1 MKEERKG
8 WICPKC
14 GKSLSPDV
22 KECNCDIKEDT
33 NKDNRKL
40 LLE

>member
-1 MKEERKG
+1 MSEERKG

-14 GKSLSPDV
+14 GKILSPDV
-22 KECNCDIKEDT
+22 KSCDCDLKEDQS
-33 NKDNRKL
+33 KDQRKL